1 MTYGNPGISGF
12 AFQNKNLHTEMA
24 VFDKY
29 LILTNLEFFFL
40 FSFGFVFLREGTCVL
55 LGWVGAE

>member
-1 MTYGNPGISGF
+1 MTRQPRYQWLCI
-12 AFQNKNLHTEMA
+12 KNLHTEMA